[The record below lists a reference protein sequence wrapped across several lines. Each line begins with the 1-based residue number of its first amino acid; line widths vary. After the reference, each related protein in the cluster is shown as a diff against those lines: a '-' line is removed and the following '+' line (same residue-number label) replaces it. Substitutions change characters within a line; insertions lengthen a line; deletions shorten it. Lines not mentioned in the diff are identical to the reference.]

1 MYDIWHKICSFPC
14 VSHNGCHSVLELLDR
29 LITCILKYRAFDL
42 EPGYGHKEND
52 MRKIGLTLGV
62 ISLLSLM
69 CTVGSFAEDRTIPW
83 QLMKGSMFIGADV
96 ENTQGQNLGD
106 VKDIVIDRGSGRIAY
121 AVVSF
126 GGFLGLGE
134 KLFAVPWGA
143 FSQKA
148 DKDTFVLA
156 VDKERLQNA
165 PGFDASN
172 WPQMASREWV
182 TGLYTYYNIPPYWTT
197 SAGTPMTTAT
207 IKNVDPNQRTITL
220 QV

>member
-1 MYDIWHKICSFPC
+1 MK
-14 VSHNGCHSVLELLDR
+14 
-29 LITCILKYRAFDL
+29 
-42 EPGYGHKEND
+42 
-52 MRKIGLTLGV
+52 KIGVALGV
-62 ISLLSLM
+62 VSLLSLM
-69 CTVGSFAEDRTIPW
+69 CAMGSFAEDRALPW

-96 ENTQGQNLGD
+96 ENPQGQNLGD
-106 VKDIVIDRGSGRIAY
+106 IKDIVIERGSGRIAY

-182 TGLYTYYNIPPYWTT
+182 TGLYTYYNVPPYWATPT
-197 SAGTPMTTAT
+197 GTPMTTAT

-220 QV
+220 QVEGRMLQDLQAGDSTQVTIRKQAGAK

>member
-1 MYDIWHKICSFPC
+1 MSI
-14 VSHNGCHSVLELLDR
+14 
-29 LITCILKYRAFDL
+29 
-42 EPGYGHKEND
+42 YGHEEND
-52 MRKIGLTLGV
+52 MKKIGVVLGV

-69 CTVGSFAEDRTIPW
+69 CAVGSFAEGRDLPW
-83 QLMKGSMFIGADV
+83 HLMKGSTFIGADV
-96 ENTQGQNLGD
+96 ENLQGQSLGD
-106 VKDIVIDRGSGRIAY
+106 IKDIVIDRGSGRIAY

-156 VDKERLQNA
+156 VDKERLKNA
-165 PGFDASN
+165 PGFDANN

-182 TGLYTYYNIPPYWTT
+182 TGLYTYYNVPPYWTAQT
-197 SAGTPMTTAT
+197 GTPMTTAT
-207 IKNVDPNQRTITL
+207 VKNVDPNQRTITL
-220 QV
+220 QVDGRMLKDLQAGDSTQVTIRKQAGAK